1 MKSLLWIIGIFVLQA
16 VVAFLAKK
24 AQAAAALKAA
34 EAAMGAAVPAA
45 NAGSDARSGAR
56 SSPGSNP
63 GSNPGSRPNARP
75 APNASSKAGSKAGP
89 KSGPKA
95 SPKPAIKPGSI
106 RPSAAPAVRGGDSAA
121 AFLSRQRVADSV
133 ARVKAAE
140 LRASSGLP
148 SVAPQSSSSRTW
160 ERSSVPS
167 VVNLRDLANALRN
180 PARVRQAIVM
190 NEVLGRPRVDRPL

>member
-45 NAGSDARSGAR
+45 NARSDPR

-63 GSNPGSRPNARP
+63 RSNPGSRPNSRP
-75 APNASSKAGSKAGP
+75 APNSSSKATSKSGP
-89 KSGPKA
+89 MSGPKA

-121 AFLSRQRVADSV
+121 AFLSRQHVADSV

>member
-16 VVAFLAKK
+16 VVAYFAKK
-24 AQAAAALKAA
+24 AQAAAAVKAA
-34 EAAMGAAVPAA
+34 EAAMAAAVPAA
-45 NAGSDARSGAR
+45 NAGSDARS
-56 SSPGSNP
+56 SP
-63 GSNPGSRPNARP
+63 GSNPGSRPNSRP
-75 APNASSKAGSKAGP
+75 APKASSKSGP
-89 KSGPKA
+89 KSSSKSGPKA

-121 AFLSRQRVADSV
+121 ALLSRQRVADSV

>member
-45 NAGSDARSGAR
+45 NAGSNARSGAR
-56 SSPGSNP
+56 FS
-63 GSNPGSRPNARP
+63 PGSRPNSRP
-75 APNASSKAGSKAGP
+75 APKASSKSGP
-89 KSGPKA
+89 KSGPTSGPKA
-95 SPKPAIKPGSI
+95 SPKPSPKPAIKPGSI

-121 AFLSRQRVADSV
+121 ALLSRQHVADSV

-140 LRASSGLP
+140 LRAGSGLP
-148 SVAPQSSSSRTW
+148 SVAPQPSSSRTW

>member
-45 NAGSDARSGAR
+45 NAGSNPR

-89 KSGPKA
+89 KA

-106 RPSAAPAVRGGDSAA
+106 RPSAAPTVRGGDSAA
-121 AFLSRQRVADSV
+121 AFLSRQHVADSV

-140 LRASSGLP
+140 LRAGSGLP
-148 SVAPQSSSSRTW
+148 SVAPQPSSSRSW
-160 ERSSVPS
+160 ERASVPS

>member
-45 NAGSDARSGAR
+45 NAGSDARSDAR
-56 SSPGSNP
+56 SK
-63 GSNPGSRPNARP
+63 PGSRPNSRP
-75 APNASSKAGSKAGP
+75 APNSSSKASSKSGPMSGP

-121 AFLSRQRVADSV
+121 AFLSRQHVADSV

>member
-16 VVAFLAKK
+16 VVAYFAKK
-24 AQAAAALKAA
+24 AQAAAAVKAA

-45 NAGSDARSGAR
+45 NAGSDGGSDARSDAR
-56 SSPGSNP
+56 SR
-63 GSNPGSRPNARP
+63 PGSRPNSRP
-75 APNASSKAGSKAGP
+75 APKASSKSGP

-121 AFLSRQRVADSV
+121 ALLSRQRVADSV

>member
-34 EAAMGAAVPAA
+34 EAAMGATVPAA
-45 NAGSDARSGAR
+45 NAGSAARSDARSK
-56 SSPGSNP
+56 
-63 GSNPGSRPNARP
+63 PGSRPNSRP
-75 APNASSKAGSKAGP
+75 APNSSSKASSKSGP

-121 AFLSRQRVADSV
+121 AFLSRQHVADSV

>member
-45 NAGSDARSGAR
+45 NAGSDARSDAR
-56 SSPGSNP
+56 SK
-63 GSNPGSRPNARP
+63 PGSRPNSRP
-75 APNASSKAGSKAGP
+75 APKASSKSGPMSGP

-121 AFLSRQRVADSV
+121 AFLSRHHVADSV

>member
-1 MKSLLWIIGIFVLQA
+1 MKSLIWIIAIFVLQA
-16 VVAFLAKK
+16 VVAYFAKK
-24 AQAAAALKAA
+24 AQAAAAVKAA
-34 EAAMGAAVPAA
+34 EAAMAAPVPAA
-45 NAGSDARSGAR
+45 NAGSNAR

-63 GSNPGSRPNARP
+63 GSRPNSRP
-75 APNASSKAGSKAGP
+75 APKASSKSGP
-89 KSGPKA
+89 KSSSKSGPKSGPTSGPKA

-121 AFLSRQRVADSV
+121 ALLSRQHVADSV

-140 LRASSGLP
+140 LRAGSGLP

>member
-45 NAGSDARSGAR
+45 NAGSDARSDAR
-56 SSPGSNP
+56 SK
-63 GSNPGSRPNARP
+63 PGSRPNSRP
-75 APNASSKAGSKAGP
+75 APNSSSKATSKSGPMSGP

-121 AFLSRQRVADSV
+121 AFLSRQHVADSV

-140 LRASSGLP
+140 LRAGSGLP

>member
-45 NAGSDARSGAR
+45 NAGSDARSDAR
-56 SSPGSNP
+56 SK
-63 GSNPGSRPNARP
+63 PGSRPNSRP
-75 APNASSKAGSKAGP
+75 APNSSSKATSKSGP

-121 AFLSRQRVADSV
+121 AFLSRQHVADSV

>member
-16 VVAFLAKK
+16 VVAVLAKK

-45 NAGSDARSGAR
+45 NAGSDARSDAR
-56 SSPGSNP
+56 SK
-63 GSNPGSRPNARP
+63 PGSRPNSRP
-75 APNASSKAGSKAGP
+75 APNSSSKASSKSGPMSGP

-121 AFLSRQRVADSV
+121 AFLSRQHVADSV

>member
-45 NAGSDARSGAR
+45 NAGSDARSDAR
-56 SSPGSNP
+56 SK
-63 GSNPGSRPNARP
+63 PGSRPNSRP
-75 APNASSKAGSKAGP
+75 APNSSSKASSKSGP

-121 AFLSRQRVADSV
+121 AFLSRQHVADSV

-148 SVAPQSSSSRTW
+148 SVAPQLSSSRTW

>member
-34 EAAMGAAVPAA
+34 EAAMGAAVSAA
-45 NAGSDARSGAR
+45 NAGSDARSDAR
-56 SSPGSNP
+56 SK
-63 GSNPGSRPNARP
+63 PGSRPNSRP
-75 APNASSKAGSKAGP
+75 APNSSSKASSKSGPMSGP

-121 AFLSRQRVADSV
+121 AFLSRQHVADSV

>member
-34 EAAMGAAVPAA
+34 EAAMAAAVPAA
-45 NAGSDARSGAR
+45 NAGSDARSDAR
-56 SSPGSNP
+56 SK
-63 GSNPGSRPNARP
+63 PGSRPNSRP
-75 APNASSKAGSKAGP
+75 APKASSKSGPMSGP

-121 AFLSRQRVADSV
+121 AFLSRQHVADSV

>member
-45 NAGSDARSGAR
+45 NAGADAR

-63 GSNPGSRPNARP
+63 GSRPNSRP
-75 APNASSKAGSKAGP
+75 APNSSSKASSKSGPMSGP

-121 AFLSRQRVADSV
+121 AFLSRQHVADSV

>member
-45 NAGSDARSGAR
+45 NAGSNPR

-89 KSGPKA
+89 KA
-95 SPKPAIKPGSI
+95 SPKPAIKPAIKPGSI
-106 RPSAAPAVRGGDSAA
+106 RPSAAPTVRGGDSAA
-121 AFLSRQRVADSV
+121 AFLSRQHVADSV

-140 LRASSGLP
+140 LRAGSGLP
-148 SVAPQSSSSRTW
+148 SVAPQPSSSRSW
-160 ERSSVPS
+160 ERASVPS